1 MYGNSNLMNKGISAV
16 NEIRN
21 YVKGL
26 QNSLMESSENE
37 KKLKSQ
43 IELLEEEKTNLKE
56 EIVKFQEQIKL
67 LKLAKQLDGEGVDK
81 TKEVKLMIN
90 EMLREIDKCIAL
102 MNK

>member
-1 MYGNSNLMNKGISAV
+1 MNKGISAV

-26 QNSLMESSENE
+26 QNSLTESSENE
-37 KKLKSQ
+37 RKLKSQ
-43 IELLEEEKTNLKE
+43 IEQLGEEKTNLKE
-56 EIVKFQEQIKL
+56 EIIKLQEQIKI

>member
-1 MYGNSNLMNKGISAV
+1 MNKGISAV

-43 IELLEEEKTNLKE
+43 IELLGEEKTKLKE
-56 EIVKFQEQIKL
+56 EVVKLQEQIKL
-67 LKLAKQLDGEGVDK
+67 LKLAKQLDGEGLDK

>member
-1 MYGNSNLMNKGISAV
+1 MNKGISAV

-43 IELLEEEKTNLKE
+43 IEQLGEEKTNLKE
-56 EIVKFQEQIKL
+56 EIIKLQEQIKI

>member
-1 MYGNSNLMNKGISAV
+1 MNKGISAV

-43 IELLEEEKTNLKE
+43 IELLGEEKTNLKE
-56 EIVKFQEQIKL
+56 EIVNLQEQIKL
-67 LKLAKQLDGEGVDK
+67 LKLAKQLDGEGGDK

>member
-1 MYGNSNLMNKGISAV
+1 MNKGISAV

-43 IELLEEEKTNLKE
+43 IELLEAEKTNLKE

-67 LKLAKQLDGEGVDK
+67 LKLAKQLDGEGGDK

>member
-1 MYGNSNLMNKGISAV
+1 MNKGISAV

-43 IELLEEEKTNLKE
+43 IELLGEEKINLKE
-56 EIVKFQEQIKL
+56 EIVKLQEQIKL

>member
-1 MYGNSNLMNKGISAV
+1 MNKGISAV

-26 QNSLMESSENE
+26 QNSLTESSKNE
-37 KKLKSQ
+37 KKLKNQ
-43 IELLEEEKTNLKE
+43 IEQLGEEKTNLSE
-56 EIVKFQEQIKL
+56 EIVKLQEQIKI
-67 LKLAKQLDGEGVDK
+67 LKLAKQIDGEGVDK

-90 EMLREIDKCIAL
+90 EMLRDIDKCIAL

>member
-43 IELLEEEKTNLKE
+43 IELLEAEKTNLKE
-56 EIVKFQEQIKL
+56 EIVKLQEQIKL

>member
-1 MYGNSNLMNKGISAV
+1 MNKGISAV

-26 QNSLMESSENE
+26 QNSLTESSENE

-43 IELLEEEKTNLKE
+43 IEQLGVEKTNLKE
-56 EIVKFQEQIKL
+56 EIVKLQEQIKI

>member
-1 MYGNSNLMNKGISAV
+1 MNKGISAV

-37 KKLKSQ
+37 KKLISQ
-43 IELLEEEKTNLKE
+43 IELLGEEKTNLKE
-56 EIVKFQEQIKL
+56 EIVKLQEQIKL
-67 LKLAKQLDGEGVDK
+67 LKLAKQLDGEGVNK

>member
-1 MYGNSNLMNKGISAV
+1 M
-16 NEIRN
+16 
-21 YVKGL
+21 KGL
-26 QNSLMESSENE
+26 QNSLTESSENE

-43 IELLEEEKTNLKE
+43 IEQLGVEKTNLKE
-56 EIVKFQEQIKL
+56 EIVKLQEQIKI

>member
-1 MYGNSNLMNKGISAV
+1 MNKGISAV

-26 QNSLMESSENE
+26 RNSLSESSENE
-37 KKLKSQ
+37 TKLKSQ
-43 IELLEEEKTNLKE
+43 IEQLGEEKTNLKE
-56 EIVKFQEQIKL
+56 EIVKLQEQIKI

>member
-1 MYGNSNLMNKGISAV
+1 MNKGISAV

-43 IELLEEEKTNLKE
+43 IELLGEEKTNLKE

>member
-1 MYGNSNLMNKGISAV
+1 MNKGISAV

-26 QNSLMESSENE
+26 QNSLTESSEKE

-43 IELLEEEKTNLKE
+43 IEQLGEEKSNLKE
-56 EIVKFQEQIKL
+56 EIV
-67 LKLAKQLDGEGVDK
+67 AKQLDGDGVDK

>member
-1 MYGNSNLMNKGISAV
+1 MNKGISAV

-26 QNSLMESSENE
+26 QISITESSENE

-43 IELLEEEKTNLKE
+43 IEQLGEEKTNLNE
-56 EIVKFQEQIKL
+56 EIVKLQEQIKI
-67 LKLAKQLDGEGVDK
+67 LKLAKQIDGEGVDK

>member
-1 MYGNSNLMNKGISAV
+1 MNKGISAV

-43 IELLEEEKTNLKE
+43 IEQFEEEKIHLKE
-56 EIVKFQEQIKL
+56 EIVNLQEQFKL
-67 LKLAKQLDGEGVDK
+67 LKLAKQLGGEGVDK

>member
-1 MYGNSNLMNKGISAV
+1 MYRNSNLMNKGISAV

-26 QNSLMESSENE
+26 QNSLTESSKNE
-37 KKLKSQ
+37 KKLKNQ
-43 IELLEEEKTNLKE
+43 IEQLGEEKTNLSE
-56 EIVKFQEQIKL
+56 EIVKLQEQIKI
-67 LKLAKQLDGEGVDK
+67 LKLAKQIDGEGVDK

>member
-1 MYGNSNLMNKGISAV
+1 MNKGISAV

-43 IELLEEEKTNLKE
+43 IELLGEEKTKLKE
-56 EIVKFQEQIKL
+56 EIVKLQEQIKL

-90 EMLREIDKCIAL
+90 EMLREIDKWIAL

>member
-1 MYGNSNLMNKGISAV
+1 MNKGISAV

-26 QNSLMESSENE
+26 QNSLTERSENE

-43 IELLEEEKTNLKE
+43 IEQLGEEKTNLKE
-56 EIVKFQEQIKL
+56 EIIKLQEQIKI

>member
-1 MYGNSNLMNKGISAV
+1 METQIVMNKGISAV

-43 IELLEEEKTNLKE
+43 IELLGEEKTNLKRR
-56 EIVKFQEQIKL
+56 L
-67 LKLAKQLDGEGVDK
+67 
-81 TKEVKLMIN
+81 
-90 EMLREIDKCIAL
+90 
-102 MNK
+102 

>member
-1 MYGNSNLMNKGISAV
+1 MNKGISAV

-43 IELLEEEKTNLKE
+43 IELLEAEKTNLKE

>member
-1 MYGNSNLMNKGISAV
+1 MNKGISAV

-26 QNSLMESSENE
+26 QNSLTESSKNE

-43 IELLEEEKTNLKE
+43 IEQLGEEKTNLNV
-56 EIVKFQEQIKL
+56 EIVKLQEQIKI
-67 LKLAKQLDGEGVDK
+67 LKLAKQIDGEGVDK

>member
-1 MYGNSNLMNKGISAV
+1 MNKGISAV

-43 IELLEEEKTNLKE
+43 IELLGEEKTNLKE
-56 EIVKFQEQIKL
+56 EIVNLQEQIKL

>member
-1 MYGNSNLMNKGISAV
+1 MNKGISAV

-43 IELLEEEKTNLKE
+43 IELLGEEKTNLKE
-56 EIVKFQEQIKL
+56 EIVKLQEQIKL

>member
-1 MYGNSNLMNKGISAV
+1 METQIVMNKGISAV

-43 IELLEEEKTNLKE
+43 IELLGEEKTNLKE
-56 EIVKFQEQIKL
+56 EIVKLQEQIKL

>member
-1 MYGNSNLMNKGISAV
+1 MNKGISAV

-26 QNSLMESSENE
+26 QNSLMENSENE

-43 IELLEEEKTNLKE
+43 IELLEAEKTNLKE
-56 EIVKFQEQIKL
+56 EIAKFQEQIKL
-67 LKLAKQLDGEGVDK
+67 LKLAKQLDGEGGDK

>member
-1 MYGNSNLMNKGISAV
+1 MNKGISAV

-43 IELLEEEKTNLKE
+43 IELLGEEKTNLKE
-56 EIVKFQEQIKL
+56 EIVKLQEQIKL

-81 TKEVKLMIN
+81 TKEVKMKIN

>member
-1 MYGNSNLMNKGISAV
+1 MNKGISAV

-43 IELLEEEKTNLKE
+43 IELLGEEKTNLKE
-56 EIVKFQEQIKL
+56 EIVKLQEQIKL
-67 LKLAKQLDGEGVDK
+67 LKLAKQLDGEGIDK

>member
-1 MYGNSNLMNKGISAV
+1 MNKGISAV

-26 QNSLMESSENE
+26 QISIMESSENE

-43 IELLEEEKTNLKE
+43 IEQLGEEKTNLNE
-56 EIVKFQEQIKL
+56 EIVKLQEQIKI
-67 LKLAKQLDGEGVDK
+67 LKLAKQIDGEGVDK

>member
-1 MYGNSNLMNKGISAV
+1 MNKGISAV

-43 IELLEEEKTNLKE
+43 IEQLGEEKIHLKE
-56 EIVKFQEQIKL
+56 EIVKLQEQFKL
-67 LKLAKQLDGEGVDK
+67 LKLAKQLGGEGVDK

>member
-1 MYGNSNLMNKGISAV
+1 MNKGISAV
-16 NEIRN
+16 YEIRN

-43 IELLEEEKTNLKE
+43 IELLGEEKINLKE
-56 EIVKFQEQIKL
+56 EIVKLQEQIKL

>member
-1 MYGNSNLMNKGISAV
+1 MNKGISAV

-26 QNSLMESSENE
+26 QKSLTESSEKE

-43 IELLEEEKTNLKE
+43 IEQLGEEKSNLKE
-56 EIVKFQEQIKL
+56 EIVKLQEQIKI
-67 LKLAKQLDGEGVDK
+67 LKLAKQLDGEEVDK

>member
-1 MYGNSNLMNKGISAV
+1 METQIVMNKGISAV

-43 IELLEEEKTNLKE
+43 IELLGEEKTNLKE
-56 EIVKFQEQIKL
+56 EIVNLQEQIKL

>member
-1 MYGNSNLMNKGISAV
+1 MNKGISAV

-43 IELLEEEKTNLKE
+43 IKQLGVEKTILKE
-56 EIVKFQEQIKL
+56 EIVKLQEQIKI

>member
-1 MYGNSNLMNKGISAV
+1 MNEGISAV

-26 QNSLMESSENE
+26 QNTLMKSSENE

-43 IELLEEEKTNLKE
+43 IEQLGEEKTNLKE
-56 EIVKFQEQIKL
+56 EIIKLQEQIKI

>member
-1 MYGNSNLMNKGISAV
+1 MNKGISAV

-26 QNSLMESSENE
+26 QISIMESSENE

-43 IELLEEEKTNLKE
+43 IEQLGEEKTNLSE
-56 EIVKFQEQIKL
+56 EIVKLQEQIKI
-67 LKLAKQLDGEGVDK
+67 LKLAKQIDGEGVDK

>member
-1 MYGNSNLMNKGISAV
+1 MNKGISAV

-26 QNSLMESSENE
+26 QNSLTESSENE

-43 IELLEEEKTNLKE
+43 IEQLGEENTNLKE
-56 EIVKFQEQIKL
+56 EILKLQEQIKI

>member
-1 MYGNSNLMNKGISAV
+1 MNKGISAV

-26 QNSLMESSENE
+26 QNSLTESSENE
-37 KKLKSQ
+37 TKLKSQ
-43 IELLEEEKTNLKE
+43 IEQLGVEKTNLKE
-56 EIVKFQEQIKL
+56 EIVKLQEQIKI

-102 MNK
+102 MNKYNE